1 MSGRSEVSDRTGALR
16 DVQQSFAR
24 TAGELRGW
32 RSSGSCSDGQASQAG
47 LSCQSAWGMGHLG
60 ILSSLLPLARQRA
73 DEGL

>member
-1 MSGRSEVSDRTGALR
+1 MEYA
-16 DVQQSFAR
+16 
-24 TAGELRGW
+24 W

-60 ILSSLLPLARQRA
+60 ILSSLLPLARQQA